1 MMGTSDT
8 EVYHPLAEMLAAV
21 HSLITKDETGEVQ
34 RSQEAHIPPA
44 GLHLA
49 IVIAVVSSDNR
60 TITVMTI
67 HVLGVTLG
75 AGTQELHLE
84 RDCGSEPLS
93 DTKAPVRREGT
104 FERAV
109 LGVVTAE
116 SVHSA
121 SSVDEPVLAK

>member
-1 MMGTSDT
+1 M
-8 EVYHPLAEMLAAV
+8 A
-21 HSLITKDETGEVQ
+21 
-34 RSQEAHIPPA
+34 
-44 GLHLA
+44 
-49 IVIAVVSSDNR
+49 
-60 TITVMTI
+60 I

-75 AGTQELHLE
+75 VGTQELHLE
-84 RDCGSEPLS
+84 RDSGSEPLS

-121 SSVDEPVLAK
+121 STIDEPVLAE